1 MLRARSLGVTT
12 PAAMPVRATLI
23 AVFTP
28 SPISWLD
35 DDLICA
41 ILGKTY
47 ASTLVAASAVCKRF
61 ALQVNWA
68 SQDVADR
75 WLCGTAETVDLPRLL
90 CIERDLIRSTVLK
103 RRIKRK
109 VTRFTRQMTHHARA
123 GGIGFGSPP
132 PPPNVAYEF
141 LQLAHLDAAVLL
153 AQRNVAAEVL
163 SELNAKATPWILRHV
178 THLGGEWVKQHAD
191 LLLRFVA
198 DESSSNRYHALNA
211 LLKLEPAAILH
222 HSTAVAA
229 RLGDP
234 DATCRCMAL
243 TVLQAGGRESC
254 EAQREQIE
262 LRARLDADRS
272 IAIEA
277 KSLLQWSL
285 GPLRPCCQ
293 R

>member
-1 MLRARSLGVTT
+1 
-12 PAAMPVRATLI
+12 MPVRATLI
-23 AVFTP
+23 AVPTP

-35 DDLICA
+35 DDLIRA

-47 ASTLVAASAVCKRF
+47 GSTLVTASAVCKRF
-61 ALQVNWA
+61 ALQVHWA

-90 CIERDLIRSTVLK
+90 RIERDLIRSAVLK
-103 RRIKRK
+103 RSIKRK
-109 VTRFTRQMTHHARA
+109 VNGFTRQITRHARA
-123 GGIGFGSPP
+123 GGIGLHPP
-132 PPPNVAYEF
+132 SPPNVEYEF
-141 LQLAHLDAAVLL
+141 QQLAKLDAAVVL
-153 AQRNVAAEVL
+153 AQRNVAAEIL
-163 SELNAKATPWILRHV
+163 GELDAKATPWILRHV
-178 THLGGEWVKQHAD
+178 THLGEEWVTQHAD
-191 LLLRFVA
+191 LLLRFVE
-198 DESSSNRYHALNA
+198 DESSSNRYYALKA

-262 LRARLDADRS
+262 LRARHDADRI

-277 KSLLQWSL
+277 RSLLQWYL